1 MQGQAVGSCGGTMQ
15 QPGCSSWGSFRK
27 LDSAS
32 WIPQMRAVLVVTW
45 DEIDAMTAGLAGEQV
60 GDRGATPQGQV
71 RRGQSADGQWV
82 CCVALCRAVLRC
94 VVLCCAVS
102 CCVVLCC
109 DLRDCGVCGVPKE
122 GSEGS
127 VGSEAG
133 I

>member
-1 MQGQAVGSCGGTMQ
+1 MQ

-71 RRGQSADGQWV
+71 RRGQSADEPVRRGKSADGPVRRGKSAGASPQMSQSAGASPQMGQ
-82 CCVALCRAVLRC
+82 
-94 VVLCCAVS
+94 S
-102 CCVVLCC
+102 
-109 DLRDCGVCGVPKE
+109 
-122 GSEGS
+122 
-127 VGSEAG
+127 AG
-133 I
+133 ASPQGQVRR